1 MNITIH
7 GDDLSGLEVLFAPF
21 QIIMILGYLAGAVG
35 VFGCFLIIPYGNAV
49 RCESIAVK
57 KGYAHPRAW
66 FIFGFFLLYIA
77 TVVCLLLKNRNK
89 EIEKSMANTDYVPPA
104 ELTPEELAIG
114 VRCTVCDFTN
124 PPEAKKCIQCGKRL
138 Y

>member
-1 MNITIH
+1 MNNIAIL
-7 GDDLSGLEVLFAPF
+7 GDSNLKRLAAPF
-21 QIIMILGYLAGAVG
+21 YLIILVVYLAGAVG
-35 VFGCFLIIPYGNAV
+35 VFCCFLIIPYGNAV

-77 TVVCLLLKNRNK
+77 TIVCLLLKNRTK
-89 EIEKSMANTDYVPPA
+89 PVQIAPEQAADTADFKP
-104 ELTPEELAIG
+104 TPEAMAIG
-114 VRCTVCDFTN
+114 VRCTDCDIVN
-124 PPEAKKCIQCGKRL
+124 PPDAKTCIQCGKRL